1 MNENINSRRN
11 FLIGVSSLAGLLVA
25 KAASAGMG
33 PLTGQHH
40 TLAPETNRQAFDR
53 NLLQGK
59 AQIPEIPV
67 ETHEGKWVK
76 LYADL
81 VRDRVVTLNYM
92 SIGNEEHF
100 PICQNLV
107 KVAQKLGD
115 RLGKEV
121 HMISITSDPE
131 HDTADR
137 LQAFAER
144 IGAPP
149 GWFFVRAADRDN
161 AIVSARLYRH
171 GRKPDPH
178 TRMDLV
184 HYGNAGIGLWAAFP
198 ATIQPEDAT
207 LRLMSVMNGKPSNG
221 TLKQAGPRRLDEV
234 GPSFNNRIANI

>member
-40 TLAPETNRQAFDR
+40 TLAPEANRQAFDR

-107 KVAQKLGD
+107 
-115 RLGKEV
+115 
-121 HMISITSDPE
+121 
-131 HDTADR
+131 
-137 LQAFAER
+137 
-144 IGAPP
+144 
-149 GWFFVRAADRDN
+149 
-161 AIVSARLYRH
+161 
-171 GRKPDPH
+171 
-178 TRMDLV
+178 
-184 HYGNAGIGLWAAFP
+184 
-198 ATIQPEDAT
+198 
-207 LRLMSVMNGKPSNG
+207 
-221 TLKQAGPRRLDEV
+221 
-234 GPSFNNRIANI
+234 